1 MTRQTITYW
10 RWWGMTI
17 ATRNDERQGQR
28 VMWRMHAMWD
38 KDEDNEGD
46 ATINNQYNDNDKRRL
61 QRGRGKWTSAD
72 KEDDKGGWGGHERN
86 TKLRT
91 ARENTGYAT
100 IITGMT
106 TRQESN
112 EDTFASYIVYL
123 NFAILSTIEHLSLPS
138 TLFFLPTLSSSLLPF
153 SLSIQPYYC
162 RQHHKWTL
170 KRWPR

>member
-1 MTRQTITYW
+1 MWTQQSIRGTWDKRHSLTMRCNKIISRRRAMTRQTISYW

-72 KEDDKGGWGGHERN
+72 KEDDKGGRGGHERN

-112 EDTFASYIVYL
+112 EETGHWGWI
-123 NFAILSTIEHLSLPS
+123 TP
-138 TLFFLPTLSSSLLPF
+138 LF
-153 SLSIQPYYC
+153 YY
-162 RQHHKWTL
+162 
-170 KRWPR
+170 